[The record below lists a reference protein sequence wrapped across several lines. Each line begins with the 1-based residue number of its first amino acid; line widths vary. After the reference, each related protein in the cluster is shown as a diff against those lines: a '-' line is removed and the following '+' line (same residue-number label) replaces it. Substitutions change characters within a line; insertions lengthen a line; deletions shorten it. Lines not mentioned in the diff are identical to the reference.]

1 MGQRDPVFWHI
12 LRSTVFYLFSYRF
25 AGIDSVVLGNNH
37 VMDLG
42 DENVNK
48 TVATL
53 KDNNI
58 QFAGINYGRFASAK
72 QVKLSA
78 ILHFCV
84 IHAFG

>member
-1 MGQRDPVFWHI
+1 M
-12 LRSTVFYLFSYRF
+12 SYRF

-42 DENVNK
+42 DEKVND
-48 TVATL
+48 TVAIL

-78 ILHFCV
+78 SLHFCV
-84 IHAFG
+84 IHAFGQLKNIIDDIQR